1 MNRSLL
7 ISSVFSV
14 AALALPASASANSNA
29 TASDG
34 VQRVA
39 IEGFRGPQA
48 QRIQGAVETGL
59 VGKYY
64 VVPDFSVE
72 EVARRKGVGL
82 VLEKEFAEVGK
93 ALDVR
98 AFVSA
103 QIQQKKAGW
112 QVRLLVRR
120 GDTGAP
126 VGKILVADRRLDRLE
141 RQLGQKTTR
150 RIEALLARAPSSAVE
165 PPPVDGEL
173 RAEADD
179 AAELDAAGK
188 AQAGALFEVS
198 ADGRVFSRSFSYA
211 QNLSGLPEYKLS
223 SAYSGALQVAFHPG
237 VLLDGG
243 ARKALAP
250 VGITAAL
257 EYGLGVSSRSAA
269 NDQRLSSDVHG
280 WSVGMQ
286 YRWQLGPH
294 ALAGQAGYSTRSF
307 TTGDDAATAP
317 DVRYGVVSVGTA
329 ARAELPRGFGLLARV
344 AYLHALTAGPL
355 TSEGRFARATVRG
368 MELEGALAY
377 GLVDEV
383 EVRILGGLRRMGWD
397 MNAVPGDAWVAGG
410 AVDQSMW
417 GGLGLAYRPKN

>member
-1 MNRSLL
+1 MAEAGGPSTSATPDARP
-7 ISSVFSV
+7 
-14 AALALPASASANSNA
+14 AEAPPASASACPNGLDALTIMVQKCGTCHGERTPTKGLDLVTPGVTARLVGVRSGCNARPFLDPMGSRQRLELLHREARRRRGRLRSDRCPSVQRRSPRMSGPAWKSGPIAQSPGAKSEGEDHEPLITHKQCVLGCRPRAACQRVRQLANA

-82 VLEKEFAEVGK
+82 VLDNEFAEVGK

-141 RQLGQKTTR
+141 RQL
-150 RIEALLARAPSSAVE
+150 APEDHPAHR
-165 PPPVDGEL
+165 G
-173 RAEADD
+173 
-179 AAELDAAGK
+179 AAGPGP
-188 AQAGALFEVS
+188 AAPRSSRPRSTASCGPRPTTPPSWTPPARPRPGALFEVS

-223 SAYSGALQVAFHPG
+223 GAYSGALQVAFHPG

-257 EYGLGVSSRSAA
+257 EYGLGVSSRSADS
-269 NDQRLSSDVHG
+269 DQRLSSDVHG
-280 WSVGMQ
+280 
-286 YRWQLGPH
+286 
-294 ALAGQAGYSTRSF
+294 
-307 TTGDDAATAP
+307 
-317 DVRYGVVSVGTA
+317 
-329 ARAELPRGFGLLARV
+329 
-344 AYLHALTAGPL
+344 
-355 TSEGRFARATVRG
+355 
-368 MELEGALAY
+368 
-377 GLVDEV
+377 
-383 EVRILGGLRRMGWD
+383 
-397 MNAVPGDAWVAGG
+397 
-410 AVDQSMW
+410 
-417 GGLGLAYRPKN
+417 